1 MDPIIIGVIV
11 LFIGLLAL
19 RMFLGVAKTVI
30 KFAVVVVI
38 AVVIWRVVAG
48 Q

>member
-11 LFIGLLAL
+11 LFVVLLAL
-19 RMFLGVAKTVI
+19 RMFLGIAKTFI
-30 KFAVVVVI
+30 KLAVVVVI